1 MNKIS
6 LTKGGILHKVKKF
19 AFALNTEQDE
29 EWNVKSFLLQ
39 TAELLPRKKIFSF
52 LLFFFYFFIY
62 MYDEFQFH
70 ATFRSNLLSI

>member
-29 EWNVKSFLLQ
+29 E
-39 TAELLPRKKIFSF
+39 
-52 LLFFFYFFIY
+52 
-62 MYDEFQFH
+62 
-70 ATFRSNLLSI
+70 